1 MFQRAE
7 LEPPNLCRVRTHLSK
22 LDIEELLDAYDNNPV
37 DALTKS
43 LSKILNGSDDS
54 WDSIVS
60 QIPESIASHSRLR
73 VRDIAA
79 LDAVVKHLVEY
90 RCLQK

>member
-1 MFQRAE
+1 M
-7 LEPPNLCRVRTHLSK
+7 RTHLSK
-22 LDIEELLDAYDNNPV
+22 RDIEELLGAYDNNPV

-43 LSKILNGSDDS
+43 LSKILDGSGDS

-60 QIPESIASHSRLR
+60 QIPESVASHSLLK
-73 VRDIAA
+73 VRDNAT
-79 LDAVVKHLVEY
+79 LDAVLKHLVEY